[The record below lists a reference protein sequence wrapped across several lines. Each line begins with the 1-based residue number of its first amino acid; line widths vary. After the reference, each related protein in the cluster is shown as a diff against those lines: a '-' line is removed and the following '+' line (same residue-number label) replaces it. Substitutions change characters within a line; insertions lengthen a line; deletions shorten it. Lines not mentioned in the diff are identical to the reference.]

1 MKIILDFDDTT
12 FSTHQMMGEL
22 LKISEKTGFTEEEF
36 WTAFRKCKEKA
47 KDLNIKVLAG
57 LLYEDFTR
65 ISPALKREEII
76 KKMDLVLSKL
86 NVFIYP
92 DFFDFVKNFDKKDL
106 ILLSLGTTD
115 FQKKKIKSSQIEDF
129 FNEIVVTYGNKA
141 ENFKVLVEK
150 YNSEKMFFVEDSA
163 VQIDSVKKEFP
174 QIITFKMERPQGKN
188 VETRSELADYV
199 VKDLREV
206 REIIFNTDK

>member
-47 KDLNIKVLAG
+47 KDLNIKVFAD

-76 KKMDLVLSKL
+76 KKMDLVVSKL

-174 QIITFKMERPQGKN
+174 QVITFKMERPQGKN
-188 VETRSELADYV
+188 IETKSELADYV